1 METYLLQNRITYNMA
16 VETHPDFQ
24 IIKFVLNVEGEEPR
38 EVPVKGAD
46 TIHIQLPGG
55 IKYYMTLHFQVKN
68 RRYENVKYIQVVK
81 KAGITIRTTEV
92 EIGSYDPSEE
102 ICTKDFPES
111 DTPGAWLARGNYSNT
126 STYYEGDQVLFVTP
140 WTLEL
145 VAKK

>member
-1 METYLLQNRITYNMA
+1 MP
-16 VETHPDFQ
+16 VESHPDFQ
-24 IIKFVLNVEGEEPR
+24 IIKFVIHIHDGEDV

-46 TIHIQLPGG
+46 LIHFQLPGG
-55 IKYYMTLHFQVKN
+55 IKYHMTLHFQVKN

-81 KAGITIRTTEV
+81 KAGITIRTTEY

-102 ICTKDFPES
+102 VYTKDFPES
-111 DTPGAWLARGNYSNT
+111 DTPGGWLTRGNYQNV
-126 STYYEGDQVLFVTP
+126 STYYEGDEVLIATP